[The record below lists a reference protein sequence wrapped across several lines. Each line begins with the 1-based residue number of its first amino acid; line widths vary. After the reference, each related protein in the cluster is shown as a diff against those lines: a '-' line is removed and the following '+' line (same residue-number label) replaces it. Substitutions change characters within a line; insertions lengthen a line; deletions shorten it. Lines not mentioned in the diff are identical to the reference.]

1 MGAQGSAGS
10 QGSMGSQNDQ
20 SKMGGNG
27 KVKGQKTV
35 KGCIRSEGG
44 QTVLEDKHGKMI
56 AVTGQDLSAHV
67 GHEVKL
73 HGTWEKGASDASG
86 MSASGSA
93 SGSSS
98 TAASSNNSAGMSASS
113 KSDKT
118 FAVSSVDMVSD
129 TCKAGKSK
137 NSSTGSNSTSNP
149 QQ

>member
-10 QGSMGSQNDQ
+10 QGGMGSQNDQ
-20 SKMGGNG
+20 NKMGGSG
-27 KVKGQKTV
+27 KVKGEKTV
-35 KGCIRSEGG
+35 KGCLRSEGG

-73 HGTWEKGASDASG
+73 HGTWEKGGA
-86 MSASGSA
+86 SASA
-93 SGSSS
+93 SSSTDSS

-137 NSSTGSNSTSNP
+137 NSSTGSNPSSNP